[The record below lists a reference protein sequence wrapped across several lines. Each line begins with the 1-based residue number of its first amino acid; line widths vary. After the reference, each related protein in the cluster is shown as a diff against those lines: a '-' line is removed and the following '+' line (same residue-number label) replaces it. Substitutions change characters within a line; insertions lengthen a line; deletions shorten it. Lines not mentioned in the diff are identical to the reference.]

1 MNDEELRDYLKR
13 FCFGREHLICSRDLV
28 RQKNLRESDLRK
40 KVNRLRRKAVPIASS
55 REGYFYASNAAELY
69 STIRQ
74 LKEMRAGLDAAIC
87 GLEQAIYDADNDLVH
102 VRDFLGHSDI
112 KTTDIYA
119 RSSLTMKQKALERV
133 SDSPVP
139 SMPSWQKS
147 RSTMEWL
154 KSFGSQKA

>member
-1 MNDEELRDYLKR
+1 MCNFSMNSVLFCR
-13 FCFGREHLICSRDLV
+13 FACRPAAFLAVWGGQTERETPLADFKLHAARV

-87 GLEQAIYDADNDLVH
+87 GLEQAMETFTEPSDGGG
-102 VRDFLGHSDI
+102 RD
-112 KTTDIYA
+112 
-119 RSSLTMKQKALERV
+119 R
-133 SDSPVP
+133 
-139 SMPSWQKS
+139 
-147 RSTMEWL
+147 
-154 KSFGSQKA
+154 

>member
-28 RQKNLRESDLRK
+28 RQKIRK

-87 GLEQAIYDADNDLVH
+87 GLEQAMEKFSEASDGGG
-102 VRDFLGHSDI
+102 RD
-112 KTTDIYA
+112 
-119 RSSLTMKQKALERV
+119 R
-133 SDSPVP
+133 
-139 SMPSWQKS
+139 
-147 RSTMEWL
+147 
-154 KSFGSQKA
+154 

>member
-28 RQKNLRESDLRK
+28 
-40 KVNRLRRKAVPIASS
+40 RLRRKAVPIASS

-87 GLEQAIYDADNDLVH
+87 GLEQAMETFTEPSDGGG
-102 VRDFLGHSDI
+102 RD
-112 KTTDIYA
+112 
-119 RSSLTMKQKALERV
+119 R
-133 SDSPVP
+133 
-139 SMPSWQKS
+139 
-147 RSTMEWL
+147 
-154 KSFGSQKA
+154 

>member
-87 GLEQAIYDADNDLVH
+87 GLEQAMETFTEPSDGGG
-102 VRDFLGHSDI
+102 RD
-112 KTTDIYA
+112 
-119 RSSLTMKQKALERV
+119 
-133 SDSPVP
+133 
-139 SMPSWQKS
+139 
-147 RSTMEWL
+147 RSTIHSL
-154 KSFGSQKA
+154 DRQQGKADPIHLAGVPAKPEAVLGAVRRRRRTFARYAAQGQPHGHLQ

>member
-40 KVNRLRRKAVPIASS
+40 KVNRLRRKAVSIASS
-55 REGYFYASNAAELY
+55 REGYFCASNAAELY

-87 GLEQAIYDADNDLVH
+87 GLEQAMGTAFRRRRLTFF
-102 VRDFLGHSDI
+102 R
-112 KTTDIYA
+112 
-119 RSSLTMKQKALERV
+119 RSLSRRFFCRTRSRLQMRCSRPKQKRF
-133 SDSPVP
+133 
-139 SMPSWQKS
+139 K
-147 RSTMEWL
+147 
-154 KSFGSQKA
+154 

>member
-1 MNDEELRDYLKR
+1 MLRQPLLCRKLVIFRFMLWNAYVGGGFHLELVHGFTGFFFCALFREYGPERTNMNDEELRDYLKR

-87 GLEQAIYDADNDLVH
+87 GLEQAMGTFTEPSDGGG
-102 VRDFLGHSDI
+102 RD
-112 KTTDIYA
+112 
-119 RSSLTMKQKALERV
+119 R
-133 SDSPVP
+133 
-139 SMPSWQKS
+139 
-147 RSTMEWL
+147 
-154 KSFGSQKA
+154 

>member
-1 MNDEELRDYLKR
+1 MNDEELHDYLKR

-87 GLEQAIYDADNDLVH
+87 GLEQAMETFTEPSDGGG
-102 VRDFLGHSDI
+102 RDH
-112 KTTDIYA
+112 
-119 RSSLTMKQKALERV
+119 
-133 SDSPVP
+133 
-139 SMPSWQKS
+139 
-147 RSTMEWL
+147 
-154 KSFGSQKA
+154 

>member
-69 STIRQ
+69 HCPLSPDDARLIYSHVRRSLSLHQ
-74 LKEMRAGLDAAIC
+74 RRYPDGQHCLPRAVPHHHQHRAGRPAA
-87 GLEQAIYDADNDLVH
+87 
-102 VRDFLGHSDI
+102 
-112 KTTDIYA
+112 
-119 RSSLTMKQKALERV
+119 
-133 SDSPVP
+133 
-139 SMPSWQKS
+139 
-147 RSTMEWL
+147 
-154 KSFGSQKA
+154 

>member
-1 MNDEELRDYLKR
+1 MNDEELRNYLKR

-69 STIRQ
+69 STIQQ

-87 GLEQAIYDADNDLVH
+87 GLEQAMERFSETPDGGG
-102 VRDFLGHSDI
+102 GH
-112 KTTDIYA
+112 
-119 RSSLTMKQKALERV
+119 R
-133 SDSPVP
+133 
-139 SMPSWQKS
+139 
-147 RSTMEWL
+147 
-154 KSFGSQKA
+154 

>member
-40 KVNRLRRKAVPIASS
+40 KVNRLRS

-87 GLEQAIYDADNDLVH
+87 GLEQAMETFTEPSDGGG
-102 VRDFLGHSDI
+102 RD
-112 KTTDIYA
+112 
-119 RSSLTMKQKALERV
+119 R
-133 SDSPVP
+133 
-139 SMPSWQKS
+139 
-147 RSTMEWL
+147 
-154 KSFGSQKA
+154 

>member
-1 MNDEELRDYLKR
+1 MKLQKGRFPGERKAALLFLHLFRDNSPERTFMNDEELREYLKR

-87 GLEQAIYDADNDLVH
+87 GLERAMET
-102 VRDFLGHSDI
+102 FTEPSDGGG
-112 KTTDIYA
+112 KN
-119 RSSLTMKQKALERV
+119 R
-133 SDSPVP
+133 
-139 SMPSWQKS
+139 
-147 RSTMEWL
+147 
-154 KSFGSQKA
+154 